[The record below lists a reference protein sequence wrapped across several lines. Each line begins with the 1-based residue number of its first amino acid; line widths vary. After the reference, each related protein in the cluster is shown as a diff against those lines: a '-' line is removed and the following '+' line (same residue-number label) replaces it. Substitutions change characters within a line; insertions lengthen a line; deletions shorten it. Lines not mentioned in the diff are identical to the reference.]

1 MALMTLVHLL
11 GGLVL
16 LVLGGDAV
24 VRSAAI
30 LGLRFGLSPLATGL
44 TIVAFGTSAPEL
56 VVNLNA
62 ASMGATDLAVGNVV
76 GSNIANIGLVL
87 GISAMVMPLHMDIR
101 IIRKDIWIMIGSGL
115 LAAFFLA
122 TDSLNRTEGFALV
135 FLIIAYTLFNI
146 RAARSARPE
155 SQASFEA
162 AMSHKDWGLLIDL
175 AILLLGLGALVA
187 GAHLFVGGAV
197 DTASYLG
204 VSNAVIGLT
213 VVAVGTSL
221 PELATTAIAA
231 YRGHGAMAIGNVVGS
246 NIFNILS
253 VLGFTAVIYPVS
265 RGEINVV
272 DLAMFLLTALVL
284 LRFISTGSR
293 MNRWEGAVLFLGY
306 ITYMLWR
313 LLLTQ

>member
-1 MALMTLVHLL
+1 MALMSLAYLL

-16 LVLGGDAV
+16 LVAGGDSV
-24 VRSAAI
+24 VRSAAV

-56 VVNLNA
+56 VVNLRA

-87 GISAMVMPLHMDIR
+87 GISAMVMPLRMDIR
-101 IIRKDIWIMIGSGL
+101 IIRKDIMIMIGSGL

-122 TDSLNRTEGFALV
+122 TDSLSRNEGFALV
-135 FLIIAYTLFNI
+135 GLIVLYTIFNI
-146 RAARSARPE
+146 RAARGARPE
-155 SQASFEA
+155 SQASFQA
-162 AMSHKDWGLLIDL
+162 AMTHKDWGLGIDL
-175 AILLLGLGALVA
+175 LILALGLAALVG
-187 GAHLFVGGAV
+187 GAQLFVGGAV
-197 DTASYLG
+197 ELAAIMG
-204 VSNAVIGLT
+204 VSNSVIGLT

-253 VLGFTAVIYPVS
+253 VLGFTAMIYPVT
-265 RGEINVV
+265 RGDINVI
-272 DLAMFLLTALVL
+272 DLGMFLVTALVL
-284 LRFISTGSR
+284 LRFITTGSR
-293 MNRWEGAVLFLGY
+293 MNRWEGAALFVGY
-306 ITYMLWR
+306 ATYMVWR
-313 LLLTQ
+313 LT

>member
-1 MALMTLVHLL
+1 MALITIAYLL
-11 GGLVL
+11 GGLLL
-16 LVLGGDAV
+16 LVLGGDSV
-24 VRSAAI
+24 VRSAAV

-56 VVNLNA
+56 VVNLRA
-62 ASMGATDLAVGNVV
+62 ASLGATDLAVGNVV

-87 GISAMVMPLHMDIR
+87 GVSAMVMPLHMDIR
-101 IIRKDIWIMIGSGL
+101 LIRKDILIMIGAGL

-122 TDSLNRTEGFALV
+122 TDTMNRTEGTALV
-135 FLIIAYTLFNI
+135 LLIIAYTVFNI
-146 RAARSARPE
+146 RAARSARPQ

-162 AMSHKDWGLLIDL
+162 AMTHKDRGLAIDLLIL
-175 AILLLGLGALVA
+175 GLGLGALVA
-187 GAHLFVGGAV
+187 GAQLFVAGAV
-197 DTASYLG
+197 EMAAYFG

-253 VLGFTAVIYPVS
+253 VLGLTAVIYPVS
-265 RGEINVV
+265 RGEISII
-272 DLAMFLLTALVL
+272 DLSMFLVTALVL

-306 ITYMLWR
+306 AVYMVWR
-313 LLLTQ
+313 LL

>member
-1 MALMTLVHLL
+1 MALITLAYLL

-16 LVLGGDAV
+16 LVAGGDAV
-24 VRSAAI
+24 VRSAAA

-56 VVNLNA
+56 VVNLHA
-62 ASMGATDLAVGNVV
+62 AAMGATDLAVGNVV

-87 GISAMVMPLHMDIR
+87 GISAMVMPLRMDIR
-101 IIRKDIWIMIGSGL
+101 IIRKDIWIMIASGL

-122 TDSLNRTEGFALV
+122 TDSLNRTEGAALV
-135 FLIIAYTLFNI
+135 FLIVLYTIFNI
-146 RAARSARPE
+146 RGAQSARPE
-155 SQASFEA
+155 SQASFQA
-162 AMSHKDWGLLIDL
+162 AMSHKDWGLGIDL
-175 AILLLGLGALVA
+175 LILLLGLGL
-187 GAHLFVGGAV
+187 LVGGAQLFVHGAV
-197 DTASYLG
+197 DLAASMG

-253 VLGFTAVIYPVS
+253 VLGLTSVIYPVT
-265 RGEINVV
+265 RGDINIV
-272 DLAMFLLTALVL
+272 DLAMFLISALVL
-284 LRFISTGSR
+284 LRFISTGSQ
-293 MNRWEGAVLFLGY
+293 MKRWEGGVLFLGY
-306 ITYMLWR
+306 AVYMFWR
-313 LLLTQ
+313 LT

>member
-1 MALMTLVHLL
+1 MALMSLAYLL

-16 LVLGGDAV
+16 LVAGGDSV
-24 VRSAAI
+24 VRSAAV

-56 VVNLNA
+56 VVNLRA

-87 GISAMVMPLHMDIR
+87 GISAMVMPLRMDIR
-101 IIRKDIWIMIGSGL
+101 IIRKDIMIMIGSGL

-122 TDSLNRTEGFALV
+122 TDSLSRNEGFALV
-135 FLIIAYTLFNI
+135 GLIVLYTIFNI
-146 RAARSARPE
+146 RAARGARPE
-155 SQASFEA
+155 SQASFQA
-162 AMSHKDWGLLIDL
+162 AMTHKDWGLGIDL
-175 AILLLGLGALVA
+175 LILALGLAALVG
-187 GAHLFVGGAV
+187 GAQLFVGGAV
-197 DTASYLG
+197 ELAAIMG
-204 VSNAVIGLT
+204 VSNSVIGLT

-253 VLGFTAVIYPVS
+253 VLGFTAMIYPVT
-265 RGEINVV
+265 RGDINVI
-272 DLAMFLLTALVL
+272 DLGMFLVTALVL
-284 LRFISTGSR
+284 LRFITTGSR
-293 MNRWEGAVLFLGY
+293 MNRWEGAVLFVGY
-306 ITYMLWR
+306 ATYMIWR
-313 LLLTQ
+313 LT

>member
-1 MALMTLVHLL
+1 MALITLAYLL
-11 GGLVL
+11 GGLLL
-16 LVLGGDAV
+16 LVLGGDSV
-24 VRSAAI
+24 VRSAAV

-56 VVNLNA
+56 VVNLRA
-62 ASMGATDLAVGNVV
+62 ASLGATDLAVGNVV

-87 GISAMVMPLHMDIR
+87 GVSAMVMPLQMDIR
-101 IIRKDIWIMIGSGL
+101 LIRKDILIMIASGL

-122 TDSLNRTEGFALV
+122 TDSMNRTEGAALV
-135 FLIIAYTLFNI
+135 LLIVAYTVFNI
-146 RAARSARPE
+146 RAARSARPQ

-162 AMSHKDWGLLIDL
+162 AMHHKDWGLAIDL
-175 AILLLGLGALVA
+175 LILGLGLGALVV
-187 GAHLFVGGAV
+187 GAQLFVTGAV
-197 DTASYLG
+197 ETAAYFG

-253 VLGFTAVIYPVS
+253 VLGLTAVIYPVS
-265 RGEINVV
+265 RGEINIV
-272 DLAMFLLTALVL
+272 DLSMFLVTTLVL

-293 MNRWEGAVLFLGY
+293 MNRWEGAVLFIGY
-306 ITYMLWR
+306 VIYMVWR
-313 LLLTQ
+313 LL